1 MRVRVFL
8 ATTTSHANR
17 KVGKILIGGRLPA
30 TTMGEMPDTSSVS
43 KVAFLGDYPPR
54 QCGIATFTRD
64 LRDAVAEANPGWNCP
79 VIAVSDRPGAYH
91 YPDDVRFE
99 IPQPDMASYV
109 RAANFLN
116 LAHIDALCVQHEF
129 GIFGGSAGSHL
140 LGLLRRTRMPVVTTL
155 HTVLEKPD
163 NDQRRVFSELI
174 EMSTRVVVMAER
186 ARRILHEVYRYPEEK
201 VALIPHGIPDVPF
214 TDPSF
219 YKDHFGVAGRPVMLT
234 FGLLSPNKGIEHVI
248 QALPAIVAAHPQ
260 LIYIVLGATHP
271 NLLREGGENY
281 RLQLERLAR
290 SLGVEKNVLFVNRYV
305 SNAEL
310 SEYIGAADVY
320 ITPYLNEAQITSG
333 TLSYCYGAGKAVVS
347 TPYLHAVELLG
358 DARGV
363 IVPFRDAGAIAREV
377 SALFSDEAR
386 LNSLRKQAYLSGRNM
401 VWSEVAQEYTRV
413 FAEARDQFEANRGE
427 RAVHAAAIGE
437 HSHLPPWRFD
447 HLIRMTDG
455 AGMLQHARF
464 TIPWFEHG
472 YCTDDNARALLLSVL
487 LEELDEAP
495 PEVRALR
502 SSYAAFLQ
510 HAFVDSTGRF
520 RNFMSFDRRWLEE
533 AGSEDSH
540 GRALWALGAVVG
552 RTRSENLRAWAAPL
566 FESALPAVSTFT
578 SPRAW
583 AFTILGLH
591 EYLRSFEGDL
601 MAARS
606 REDLSGRL
614 FGLWG
619 SVSAPDWLWFEDI
632 VGYDNAR
639 LSHALILTGRWTGH
653 EGMRE
658 SGLRSLRWL
667 MENQC
672 GERGCFRPVGSNGF
686 WQRGGRP
693 AEYDQQPI
701 EAAATVSACI
711 EALNATG
718 DEYWRGE
725 AQRAFDWFLG
735 SNDLNEVLYDFSTGG
750 CRDGLHASRLNQNE
764 GAEST
769 LSFMMALAEM
779 KALDN
784 ATAAFERAADTP

>member
-1 MRVRVFL
+1 MTL
-8 ATTTSHANR
+8 ST
-17 KVGKILIGGRLPA
+17 P
-30 TTMGEMPDTSSVS
+30 VS

-64 LRDAVAEANPGWNCP
+64 LRDAVAEANPEWNCP
-79 VIAVSDRPGAYH
+79 VIAVSDRPDEYH
-91 YPDDVRFE
+91 YPDVVRFE

-129 GIFGGSAGSHL
+129 GIFGGAAGSHL
-140 LGLLRRTRMPVVTTL
+140 LGLLRRARMPVVTTL

-163 NDQRRVFSELI
+163 ADQRRVFTELI
-174 EMSTRVVVMAER
+174 DMSTRVVVMAER
-186 ARRILHEVYRYPEEK
+186 ARRMLLEIYRYPGEK
-201 VALIPHGIPDVPF
+201 ITLIPHGIPDVAF

-219 YKDHFGVAGRPVMLT
+219 YKDHFDVAGRPVMLT
-234 FGLLSPNKGIEHVI
+234 FGLLSPNKGIEYVI
-248 QALPAIVAAHPQ
+248 EALPEIVKSHPN
-260 LIYIVLGATHP
+260 LVYIILGATHP

-305 SNAEL
+305 SNGEL
-310 SEYIGAADVY
+310 CEYIGAADIY

-333 TLSYCYGAGKAVVS
+333 TLSYCFGAGKAVIS
-347 TPYLHAVELLG
+347 TPYWHAVELLG
-358 DARGV
+358 DGRGV

-377 SALFSDEAR
+377 SAMLSDEAR
-386 LNSLRKQAYLSGRNM
+386 LNSLRKQAYLEGHHM
-401 VWSEVAQEYTRV
+401 VWSEVAAQYTGV
-413 FAEARDQFEANRGE
+413 FREACEHFEANRGR
-427 RAVHAAAIGE
+427 RADHGVHFGE

-447 HLIRMTDG
+447 HLVRMTDG
-455 AGMLQHARF
+455 TGMLQHARF
-464 TIPWFEHG
+464 TVPWFEHG

-495 PEVRALR
+495 PEVRLLR
-502 SSYAAFLQ
+502 SIYAAFLQ
-510 HAFVDSTGRF
+510 HAFVDATGRF
-520 RNFMSFDRRWLEE
+520 RNFMSFDRRWMEE
-533 AGSEDSH
+533 QGSEDSH
-540 GRALWALGAVVG
+540 GRSLWALGAVVG

-566 FESALPAVSTFT
+566 FESALPAVYAFT

-583 AFTILGLH
+583 AFAILGLH

-606 REDLSGRL
+606 REELSARL
-614 FGLWG
+614 FGLWD
-619 SVSAPDWLWFEDI
+619 SVSSKEWPWFEDV

-639 LSHALILTGRWTGH
+639 MSHALILTGRWTGN
-653 EGMRE
+653 ERMRDT
-658 SGLRSLRWL
+658 GLNSLRWL
-667 MENQC
+667 MENQR

-686 WQRGGRP
+686 WHRGKPP

-701 EAAATVSACI
+701 EAAAAVSACI
-711 EALNATG
+711 EALNTTG
-718 DEYWRGE
+718 DEFWRAE

-750 CRDGLHASRLNQNE
+750 CRDGLHSNRANQNE

-769 LSFMMALAEM
+769 LSFLLALAEM

-784 ATAAFERAADTP
+784 ATAAFQRANDKK

>member
-1 MRVRVFL
+1 MPR
-8 ATTTSHANR
+8 
-17 KVGKILIGGRLPA
+17 
-30 TTMGEMPDTSSVS
+30 MPDVSTVS

-54 QCGIATFTRD
+54 HCGIATFTRD
-64 LRDAVAEANPGWNCP
+64 LRDAVAEANPEWNCP
-79 VIAVSDRPGAYH
+79 VIAVSDRPGEYH

-129 GIFGGSAGSHL
+129 GIFGGAAGSHL
-140 LGLLRRTRMPVVTTL
+140 LGLLRRARMPVVTTL

-163 NDQRRVFSELI
+163 ADQRRVFTELI
-174 EMSTRVVVMAER
+174 DMSTRVVVMAER
-186 ARRILHEVYRYPEEK
+186 ARRMLREIYRYPEEK
-201 VALIPHGIPDVPF
+201 IALIPHGIPDVAF

-219 YKDHFGVAGRPVMLT
+219 YKDHFDVSGRPVMLT
-234 FGLLSPNKGIEHVI
+234 FGLLSPNKGIEYVI
-248 QALPAIVAAHPQ
+248 EALPEIVKAHPN
-260 LIYIVLGATHP
+260 LVYIILGATHP

-305 SNAEL
+305 SNGEL
-310 SEYIGAADVY
+310 CEYIGAADIY

-333 TLSYCYGAGKAVVS
+333 TLSYCFGAGKAVVS
-347 TPYLHAVELLG
+347 TPYWHAVELLG
-358 DARGV
+358 DGRGV
-363 IVPFRDAGAIAREV
+363 IVPFRDAGAVAREV
-377 SALFSDEAR
+377 TALLSDEAR
-386 LNSLRKQAYLSGRNM
+386 LNSLRKQAYLCGRDM
-401 VWSEVAQEYTRV
+401 VWSEVAAQYTRV
-413 FAEARDQFEANRGE
+413 FREAGEHFEANRGR
-427 RAVHAAAIGE
+427 RADHGVHFGE

-447 HLIRMTDG
+447 HLVRMTDG
-455 AGMLQHARF
+455 TGMLQHARF
-464 TIPWFEHG
+464 TVPWYEHG

-495 PEVRALR
+495 SEVRALR

-510 HAFVDSTGRF
+510 HAFVDSTGHF

-533 AGSEDSH
+533 KGSEDSH

-552 RTRSENLRAWAAPL
+552 RTRSDNLRAWAAPL
-566 FESALPAVSTFT
+566 FEEALPAVYAFT

-583 AFTILGLH
+583 AFAILGLH

-606 REDLSGRL
+606 REELSARL
-614 FGLWG
+614 FGLWD
-619 SVSAPDWLWFEDI
+619 SVSSKEWPWFEDV

-639 LSHALILTGRWTGH
+639 MSHALILTGRWTGN
-653 EGMRE
+653 ERMRDT
-658 SGLRSLRWL
+658 GLNSLRWL
-667 MENQC
+667 MENQR

-686 WQRGGRP
+686 WHRGQRP

-701 EAAATVSACI
+701 EAAAAVSACI
-711 EALNATG
+711 EALNTTG
-718 DEYWRGE
+718 DEFWRGE

-750 CRDGLHASRLNQNE
+750 CRDGLHSNRVNQNE

-769 LSFMMALAEM
+769 LSFLLALAEM

-784 ATAAFERAADTP
+784 ATAAFQRANDKS

>member
-1 MRVRVFL
+1 M
-8 ATTTSHANR
+8 
-17 KVGKILIGGRLPA
+17 GG
-30 TTMGEMPDTSSVS
+30 MPTETSVS

-64 LRDAVAEANPGWNCP
+64 LRDAVAAVNPDWNCQ
-79 VIAVSDRPGAYH
+79 VIAVSDRPGSYH
-91 YPDDVRFE
+91 YSGDVRFE

-116 LAHIDALCVQHEF
+116 LSHVDILCVQHEF
-129 GIFGGSAGSHL
+129 GIFGGAAGSHL
-140 LGLLRRTRMPVVTTL
+140 LGLLRRARMPVVTTL
-155 HTVLEKPD
+155 HTVLEAPD
-163 NDQRRVFSELI
+163 NDQRRVFGELLG
-174 EMSTRVVVMAER
+174 MSTKIVVMAER
-186 ARRILHEVYRYPEEK
+186 ARHMLNGIYHCPEEK
-201 VALIPHGIPDVPF
+201 IALIPHGIPDVPF

-219 YKDHFGVAGRPVMLT
+219 YKDHFDVAGRPVMLT

-248 QALPAIVAAHPQ
+248 QALPEIIAHHPR

-271 NLLREGGENY
+271 NLVRESGENY

-305 SNAEL
+305 SNNEL
-310 SEYIGAADVY
+310 NEYIGAADIY

-333 TLSYCYGAGKAVVS
+333 TLAYCYGAGKAVVS
-347 TPYLHAVELLG
+347 TPYWHAAELLG
-358 DARGV
+358 EGRGV
-363 IVPFRDAGAIAREV
+363 LVPFRAPEAIAREV
-377 SALFSDEAR
+377 SSLLSDRVR
-386 LNSLRKQAYLSGRNM
+386 LNALRKQAYLSGRHM
-401 VWSEVAQEYTRV
+401 IWPEVARQYTRV
-413 FAEARDQFEANRGE
+413 FHEACVRFEANRGE
-427 RAVHAAAIGE
+427 RTTNFGE

-447 HLIRMTDG
+447 HLLRMTDNT
-455 AGMLQHARF
+455 GMLQHARF
-464 TIPWFEHG
+464 TIPWLDHG

-487 LEELDEAP
+487 LEELDESP

-502 SSYAAFLQ
+502 SAYAAFLQ
-510 HAFVDSTGRF
+510 HAFVEKTGRF
-520 RNFMSFDRRWLEE
+520 RNFMGYDRRWLEE
-533 AGSEDSH
+533 QGSEDSH
-540 GRALWALGAVVG
+540 GRALWAIGAAIG

-583 AFTILGLH
+583 AFAILGLH

-606 REDLSGRL
+606 RVELSDRL
-614 FGLWG
+614 FGLWE
-619 SVSAPDWLWFEDI
+619 SVATPEWPWLEDV

-639 LSHALILTGRWTGH
+639 LCHALILTGRWTGH
-653 EGMRE
+653 DRMLET
-658 SGLRSLRWL
+658 GLTSLSWL
-667 MENQC
+667 MKNQT

-686 WQRGGRP
+686 WHRGKRP

-701 EAAATVSACI
+701 EAAAAVSACI
-711 EALNATG
+711 EAYNTTAT
-718 DEYWRGE
+718 DHWRAE

-735 SNDLNEVLYDFSTGG
+735 SNDLNEPLYDFSTGG
-750 CRDGLHASRLNQNE
+750 CRDGLHANRVNQNE

-769 LSFMMALAEM
+769 LSFLLALAEM

-784 ATAAFERAADTP
+784 TVAAFQRDAEKP

>member
-1 MRVRVFL
+1 M
-8 ATTTSHANR
+8 
-17 KVGKILIGGRLPA
+17 
-30 TTMGEMPDTSSVS
+30 SSSTPVS

-64 LRDAVAEANPGWNCP
+64 LRDAVAEANPEWNCP
-79 VIAVSDRPGAYH
+79 VIAVSDRPDEYH

-129 GIFGGSAGSHL
+129 GIFGGAAGSHL
-140 LGLLRRTRMPVVTTL
+140 LGLLRRARMPVVTTL

-163 NDQRRVFSELI
+163 ADQRRVFTELI
-174 EMSTRVVVMAER
+174 DMSTRVVVMAER
-186 ARRILHEVYRYPEEK
+186 ARRMLREIYRYPEEK
-201 VALIPHGIPDVPF
+201 IALIPHGIPDVAF

-219 YKDHFGVAGRPVMLT
+219 YKDHFDVSGRPVMLT
-234 FGLLSPNKGIEHVI
+234 FGLLSPNKGIEYVI
-248 QALPAIVAAHPQ
+248 EALPEIVKAHPN
-260 LIYIVLGATHP
+260 LVYIILGATHP

-305 SNAEL
+305 SNGEL
-310 SEYIGAADVY
+310 CEYIGAADIY

-333 TLSYCYGAGKAVVS
+333 TLSCCFGAGKAVVS
-347 TPYLHAVELLG
+347 TPYWHAVELLG
-358 DARGV
+358 DGRGV
-363 IVPFRDAGAIAREV
+363 IVPFRDAGAVAREV
-377 SALFSDEAR
+377 TALLSDEAR
-386 LNSLRKQAYLSGRNM
+386 LNSLRKQAYLCGRDM
-401 VWSEVAQEYTRV
+401 VWSGVAAQYTRV
-413 FAEARDQFEANRGE
+413 FREAGEHFEANRGR
-427 RAVHAAAIGE
+427 RADHGVHFGE

-447 HLIRMTDG
+447 HLVRMTDG
-455 AGMLQHARF
+455 TGMLQHARF
-464 TIPWFEHG
+464 TVPWYEHG

-495 PEVRALR
+495 SEVRALR

-510 HAFVDSTGRF
+510 HAFVDSTGHF

-533 AGSEDSH
+533 KGSEDSH

-552 RTRSENLRAWAAPL
+552 RTRSDNLRAWAAPL
-566 FESALPAVSTFT
+566 FEEALPAVYAFT

-583 AFTILGLH
+583 AFAILGLH

-606 REDLSGRL
+606 REELSARL
-614 FGLWG
+614 FGLWD
-619 SVSAPDWLWFEDI
+619 SVSSKEWPWFEDV

-639 LSHALILTGRWTGH
+639 MSHALILTGRWTGN
-653 EGMRE
+653 ERMRDT
-658 SGLRSLRWL
+658 GLNSLRWL
-667 MENQC
+667 MENQR
-672 GERGCFRPVGSNGF
+672 GERGCFRPIGSNGF
-686 WQRGGRP
+686 WHRGKPP

-701 EAAATVSACI
+701 EAAAAVNACI
-711 EALNATG
+711 EALNTTG
-718 DEYWRGE
+718 DEFWRGE

-750 CRDGLHASRLNQNE
+750 CRDGLHSNRVNQNE

-769 LSFMMALAEM
+769 LSFLLALAEM

-784 ATAAFERAADTP
+784 ATAAFQRANDKK

>member
-1 MRVRVFL
+1 MTDS
-8 ATTTSHANR
+8 A
-17 KVGKILIGGRLPA
+17 P
-30 TTMGEMPDTSSVS
+30 VS

-64 LRDAVAEANPGWNCP
+64 LREAVAEANPGWSCP
-79 VIAVSDRPGAYH
+79 VIAVSDRLGEYH

-116 LAHIDALCVQHEF
+116 LAHVDALCVQHEF
-129 GIFGGSAGSHL
+129 GIFGGAAGSHL

-155 HTVLEKPD
+155 HTVLAKPD
-163 NDQRRVFSELI
+163 PDQKRVFSELI
-174 EMSTRVVVMAER
+174 DMSTRVVVMAER
-186 ARRILHEVYRYPEEK
+186 ARRMLREIYQYPEEK
-201 VALIPHGIPDVPF
+201 ISLIPHGIPDVAF

-219 YKDHFGVAGRPVMLT
+219 YKDHFDVAGRPVMLT

-248 QALPAIVAAHPQ
+248 QALPEIVKDHPR
-260 LIYIVLGATHP
+260 LVYIVLGATHP

-305 SNAEL
+305 SNGEL
-310 SEYIGAADVY
+310 CEYIGAADIY

-333 TLSYCYGAGKAVVS
+333 TLSYCFGAGKAVVS
-347 TPYLHAVELLG
+347 TPYWHAVELLG
-358 DARGV
+358 DGRGV
-363 IVPFRDAGAIAREV
+363 IVPFRDAGSIAREV
-377 SALFSDEAR
+377 SLLLSDEAR
-386 LNSLRKQAYLSGRNM
+386 LNSLRKHAYLSGRHM
-401 VWSEVAQEYTRV
+401 VWSEVAAQYTRV
-413 FAEARDQFEANRGE
+413 FHEACEHFEANRG
-427 RAVHAAAIGE
+427 RRPTRGIQFGE

-447 HLIRMTDG
+447 HLVRMTDG
-455 AGMLQHARF
+455 TGMLQHARF
-464 TIPWFEHG
+464 TVPWFDHG

-495 PEVRALR
+495 PEVRILR
-502 SSYAAFLQ
+502 SAYAAFLQ
-510 HAFVDSTGRF
+510 HAFVETTGRF

-533 AGSEDSH
+533 QGSEDSH

-566 FESALPAVSTFT
+566 FESALPIVYAFT

-583 AFTILGLH
+583 AFAILGLH

-606 REDLSGRL
+606 REELSARL
-614 FGLWG
+614 FGLWD
-619 SVSAPDWLWFEDI
+619 SVSSDDWPWFEDI

-639 LSHALILTGRWTGH
+639 MSHALILTGRWTGN
-653 EGMRE
+653 ERMRDT
-658 SGLRSLRWL
+658 GLKSLRWL
-667 MENQC
+667 MDNQR
-672 GERGCFRPVGSNGF
+672 GERGCFRPIGSNGF
-686 WQRGGRP
+686 WHRGQQP

-701 EAAATVSACI
+701 EAAAAVSACI
-711 EALNATG
+711 EALNTTG
-718 DEYWRGE
+718 DAYWRGE

-735 SNDLNEVLYDFSTGG
+735 SNDLNELLYDFSTGG
-750 CRDGLHASRLNQNE
+750 CRDGLHANRVNQNE

-769 LSFMMALAEM
+769 LSFLLALAEM

-784 ATAAFERAADTP
+784 ATAAFHREHDIAVAEMKALDEAAGASHQGEGQT

>member
-1 MRVRVFL
+1 ML
-8 ATTTSHANR
+8 LP
-17 KVGKILIGGRLPA
+17 KVGKILIGLRPAA
-30 TTMGEMPDTSSVS
+30 TTMGEMPDAASVS

-79 VIAVSDRPGAYH
+79 VIAVSDRPGEYH
-91 YPDDVRFE
+91 YPADVRFE

-116 LAHIDALCVQHEF
+116 LAHVDALCVQHEF
-129 GIFGGSAGSHL
+129 GIFGGAAGSHL

-163 NDQRRVFSELI
+163 QDQRRVFSELI
-174 EMSTRVVVMAER
+174 DMSTRVVVMAER
-186 ARRILHEVYRYPEEK
+186 ARRMLREIYHYPDEK
-201 VALIPHGIPDVPF
+201 IALIPHGIPDVAF

-219 YKDHFGVAGRPVMLT
+219 YKDHFDVAGRPVMLT

-248 QALPAIVAAHPQ
+248 QALPEIVKKHPR
-260 LIYIVLGATHP
+260 LVYIVLGATHP

-305 SNAEL
+305 SNGEL
-310 SEYIGAADVY
+310 CEYIGAADIY

-347 TPYLHAVELLG
+347 TPYWHAVELLG
-358 DARGV
+358 DGRGV
-363 IVPFRDAGAIAREV
+363 IVPFRDAGAIAHEV
-377 SALFSDEAR
+377 TALLDDESR
-386 LNSLRKQAYLSGRNM
+386 LNALRKQAYLAGRNM
-401 VWSEVAQEYTRV
+401 VWSHVAGEYTRL
-413 FAEARDQFEANRGE
+413 FHEACEHFEANRGQ
-427 RAVHAAAIGE
+427 RPANPAHLGE

-455 AGMLQHARF
+455 TGMLQHARF
-464 TIPWFEHG
+464 TVPWYEHG

-495 PEVRALR
+495 HEVRALR
-502 SSYAAFLQ
+502 SAYAAFLQ
-510 HAFVDSTGRF
+510 HAFVDATGQF

-533 AGSEDSH
+533 KGSEDSH

-566 FESALPAVSTFT
+566 FEAALPAVHAFT

-583 AFTILGLH
+583 AFAILGLH

-606 REDLSGRL
+606 REELSARL
-614 FGLWG
+614 FGLWD
-619 SVSAPDWLWFEDI
+619 SVSSKEWPWFEDV

-639 LSHALILTGRWTGH
+639 LSHALILTGRWTGN
-653 EGMRE
+653 ERMRDT
-658 SGLRSLRWL
+658 GLNSLRWL
-667 MENQC
+667 MDHQR
-672 GERGCFRPVGSNGF
+672 GERGCFRPIGSNGF
-686 WQRGGRP
+686 WHRGGQP
-693 AEYDQQPI
+693 AEFDQQPI
-701 EAAATVSACI
+701 EAAAAVSACI
-711 EALNATG
+711 EALNASG

-750 CRDGLHASRLNQNE
+750 CRDGLHANRANQNE

-769 LSFMMALAEM
+769 LSFLMALAEM

-784 ATAAFERAADTP
+784 ATAAFHRAHDKK